1 MLLTLASELLPRRI
15 TTEPIWYC
23 PVLGFPSKKNPRTWM
38 LSWSVFETYCQN
50 TDRDTFLTPRF
61 QFFSLWHTTDDS
73 PRTSSHTSQPSQLSV
88 NVPWFWLP
96 QCSAQRTFWKEK
108 LILLWPDIDVFVIK
122 DWGRREE
129 KQEFYPSVSFPTDR
143 YSLGQACVSL
153 QSHGEGWHR
162 AYKYLWR

>member
-1 MLLTLASELLPRRI
+1 MSWLVRTELKV
-15 TTEPIWYC
+15 T
-23 PVLGFPSKKNPRTWM
+23 
-38 LSWSVFETYCQN
+38 WSVFETYCQN

-108 LILLWPDIDVFVIK
+108 LILLWPDIDVFLLLRTGAGERKSRNSILLFLFLQIDIRLAKPVFPYSPMVRAGTEHINICGGK
-122 DWGRREE
+122 W
-129 KQEFYPSVSFPTDR
+129 PS
-143 YSLGQACVSL
+143 Q
-153 QSHGEGWHR
+153 
-162 AYKYLWR
+162 YLFL